1 MEWDAASSICQS
13 TSLQDRLRR
22 HMMSVKRHIYLSLLI
37 HIVDIVDVV
46 TLKIH
51 TVVDFFP
58 ATQF

>member
-1 MEWDAASSICQS
+1 
-13 TSLQDRLRR
+13 
-22 HMMSVKRHIYLSLLI
+22 MMSVKRHIYLSLSI

-46 TLKIH
+46 TLQIH